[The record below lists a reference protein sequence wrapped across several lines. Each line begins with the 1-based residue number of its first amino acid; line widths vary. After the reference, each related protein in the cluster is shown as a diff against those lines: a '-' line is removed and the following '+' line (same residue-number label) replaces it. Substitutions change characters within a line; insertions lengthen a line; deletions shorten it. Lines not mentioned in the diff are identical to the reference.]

1 MPEQR
6 TLWSRLKDF
15 LGFGRKED
23 EKPART
29 QGQKAPDQGPL
40 PPAGAPLGQTAGA
53 PAAHPEHQAGPG
65 RQDELNAD
73 PEDDQDERDA
83 PVPGR
88 KKRFGPE
95 FIPMNLS
102 STFIR
107 RPVATTLLT
116 IALAVSG
123 AVSFQ
128 LLPVAP
134 LPEMD
139 FPVVFVR
146 ARMPGA
152 SPETMATTVATPLE
166 RALGRISGITE
177 MTSRSSL
184 GSTNVILQFELDR
197 DINGAA
203 RDVQAAINA
212 ARSTL
217 PTMPSNPTY
226 RKVNPSGAPILVLA
240 LTSETISSYQ
250 MYDMAQS
257 VLAQK
262 IAQVPGVGEVNVG
275 GGALPSI
282 RVDVNPQALYRNNL
296 TMEDVNRCITSANAF
311 MPRGMLANNQH
322 YWLIGVNDQLDDP
335 KAYED
340 LIVATSENGGVVRLK
355 DIATVEQGPQD
366 VRSMAIFNNK
376 SAVLLMI
383 FKAQGA
389 NIIET
394 VDRIKA
400 MVPSMR
406 QWVTEAVNLD
416 VTMDRSITIRASL
429 HEVEKSLLLSMG
441 LVILVVFLFLRNNRA
456 TSIPA
461 VAAPVSLIGT
471 FSVMYVAGYTLDNL
485 SLMALTIATG
495 FVVDDAIVVLEN
507 IVRRLEKGETP
518 LRAALNGSREVGFTI
533 ISMTLSLVAV
543 FIPIL
548 LMPGTL
554 GSLFR
559 EFAVVL
565 SVSVL
570 ISMVVSLTTTPMMC
584 ATLLKSRED
593 VLADFVVQP
602 KPGLLGLLKR
612 GWSSLLDLWSRFL
625 DALRDKYTA
634 SLDVVVRH
642 PRITLF
648 VFFLVLVANVW
659 LYIIIPKG
667 FFPQQD
673 TGTLMGGIRMDQ
685 SLSFQAG
692 SEKLKRIQ
700 AIIRQDPAVS
710 MVSSHYSG
718 GRGSSGMFITLKPL
732 EERKLSAQ
740 EVINRLRPRL
750 SQEPGVQV
758 FLQAAQELQ
767 MGGRSSRSQYQYTLQ
782 GDDIGELRTWSRKL
796 VAALADNAVLKDVD
810 SDLEE
815 RGLETVVTVNR
826 DLLARYGVTM
836 RAVDTA
842 LGLAYGQSQIS
853 TIYKDKNQYK
863 VVVGF
868 GSDWWQTPEQLDV
881 IRLPGRDGLVPLST
895 VAEVGAGFSALS
907 VSHQGQFAAITVSFN
922 LASGYSLS
930 DAQRV
935 LEEASVQIG
944 IPNTII
950 GSFQGTAKLYSE
962 TVANEL
968 ILILTALIV
977 LYIVLGI
984 LYESLIH
991 PLTILS
997 TLPPA
1002 GGGALIALLLCD
1014 MEFSVIALIGVLLL
1028 CGLVKKNAI
1037 LMIDFAL
1044 TAERESRMDPVTAIL
1059 TACKLRFRPIMMTTF
1074 AAMFGAVPL
1083 ALGQGDGAE
1092 LRQPLGVAI
1101 VGGLAVSQLLTLY
1114 TTPVIFLCLDN
1125 IRHRFLFRRL
1135 KRRYGERKARLL
1147 IALRNAG

>member
-40 PPAGAPLGQTAGA
+40 PPAGAPLGQTAGT

-83 PVPGR
+83 PVPGK

-593 VLADFVVQP
+593 VLANFVVQP
-602 KPGLLGLLKR
+602 RPGLLGLLKR

-625 DALRDKYTA
+625 DALRDRYTA

-648 VFFLVLVANVW
+648 AFFLVLVANVW

-718 GRGSSGMFITLKPL
+718 GRGS
-732 EERKLSAQ
+732 
-740 EVINRLRPRL
+740 
-750 SQEPGVQV
+750 
-758 FLQAAQELQ
+758 
-767 MGGRSSRSQYQYTLQ
+767 
-782 GDDIGELRTWSRKL
+782 
-796 VAALADNAVLKDVD
+796 
-810 SDLEE
+810 
-815 RGLETVVTVNR
+815 
-826 DLLARYGVTM
+826 
-836 RAVDTA
+836 
-842 LGLAYGQSQIS
+842 
-853 TIYKDKNQYK
+853 
-863 VVVGF
+863 
-868 GSDWWQTPEQLDV
+868 
-881 IRLPGRDGLVPLST
+881 
-895 VAEVGAGFSALS
+895 
-907 VSHQGQFAAITVSFN
+907 
-922 LASGYSLS
+922 
-930 DAQRV
+930 
-935 LEEASVQIG
+935 
-944 IPNTII
+944 
-950 GSFQGTAKLYSE
+950 
-962 TVANEL
+962 
-968 ILILTALIV
+968 
-977 LYIVLGI
+977 
-984 LYESLIH
+984 
-991 PLTILS
+991 
-997 TLPPA
+997 
-1002 GGGALIALLLCD
+1002 
-1014 MEFSVIALIGVLLL
+1014 
-1028 CGLVKKNAI
+1028 
-1037 LMIDFAL
+1037 
-1044 TAERESRMDPVTAIL
+1044 
-1059 TACKLRFRPIMMTTF
+1059 
-1074 AAMFGAVPL
+1074 
-1083 ALGQGDGAE
+1083 
-1092 LRQPLGVAI
+1092 PLGKN
-1101 VGGLAVSQLLTLY
+1101 L
-1114 TTPVIFLCLDN
+1114 P
-1125 IRHRFLFRRL
+1125 
-1135 KRRYGERKARLL
+1135 KRAPGY
-1147 IALRNAG
+1147 